1 VSGNFLRLI
10 QVATALRNGLGDAA
24 KKAPTRELPNWM
36 VRLAALRDSGV
47 KQFVPEL
54 GKVRNATN
62 EKSRRLLGWSPR
74 SPEDAIVATGESLLR
89 LGLVT
94 S

>member
-1 VSGNFLRLI
+1 MRMI
-10 QVATALRNGLGDAA
+10 KVADALRRGLGKAA
-24 KKAPTRELPNWM
+24 RKAPARELPNWL
-36 VRLAALRDSGV
+36 VRLAAFRDSGV
-47 KQFVPEL
+47 RQFVPEL
-54 GKVRNATN
+54 SKVRNATN

-94 S
+94 G

>member
-1 VSGNFLRLI
+1 
-10 QVATALRNGLGDAA
+10 
-24 KKAPTRELPNWM
+24 
-36 VRLAALRDSGV
+36 LAALRDSGV

-94 S
+94 G